1 MVLVAPTQ
9 LCLLRGG
16 VAQRRVRAVS
26 ETARPVRLATTR
38 CSAENGTAPVVAA
51 GGTAPQ
57 AAVGGTRRRSP
68 RAVSVVAAP
77 VEEAPIAAQQS
88 TDADRVG
95 EAPEQSRRYEAD
107 TSSQRLQGRAG
118 LHSSHGT
125 RPKRRRSNHLAVFAC
140 SALSFEITMP
150 PTKVEGL
157 QEDCTG
163 LTIEVRE
170 GTLTGRICCPELLSQ
185 ELCTSDAVYNHEI
198 NWLSFNWRV
207 IAMAMDPSTPLFERL
222 RFISIAARNLDE
234 YFAKR
239 VGALKRQE
247 AAGVENLLKKR
258 DKSIWTPEEQLR
270 LISQGVNEMDEAI
283 AQTLLGD
290 VLPKLRSAGVFLL
303 DYDELN
309 KTERDE
315 LREWFMEKVEPLLTP
330 LAVDPGHPFPFIASL
345 TLSIAVELMDEY
357 ADDHLGAGGL
367 ERHTHF
373 AIVTVPSGLARWKR
387 LSGRGANAFVP
398 VEQVRA

>member
-1 MVLVAPTQ
+1 M
-9 LCLLRGG
+9 
-16 VAQRRVRAVS
+16 
-26 ETARPVRLATTR
+26 
-38 CSAENGTAPVVAA
+38 
-51 GGTAPQ
+51 
-57 AAVGGTRRRSP
+57 
-68 RAVSVVAAP
+68 
-77 VEEAPIAAQQS
+77 
-88 TDADRVG
+88 
-95 EAPEQSRRYEAD
+95 
-107 TSSQRLQGRAG
+107 
-118 LHSSHGT
+118 
-125 RPKRRRSNHLAVFAC
+125 
-140 SALSFEITMP
+140 
-150 PTKVEGL
+150 
-157 QEDCTG
+157 
-163 LTIEVRE
+163 
-170 GTLTGRICCPELLSQ
+170 
-185 ELCTSDAVYNHEI
+185 YNHEI

-247 AAGVENLLKKR
+247 AAGVQNLLKKR
-258 DKSIWTPEEQLR
+258 DKSVWTPEEQLR

-315 LREWFMEKVEPLLTP
+315 LRDWFMEKVEPLLTP

-345 TLSIAVELMDEY
+345 TLSIAVELMDDY
-357 ADDHLGAGGL
+357 ADDHLGASGL

-398 VEQVRA
+398 VEQVRAQARHSPHARC